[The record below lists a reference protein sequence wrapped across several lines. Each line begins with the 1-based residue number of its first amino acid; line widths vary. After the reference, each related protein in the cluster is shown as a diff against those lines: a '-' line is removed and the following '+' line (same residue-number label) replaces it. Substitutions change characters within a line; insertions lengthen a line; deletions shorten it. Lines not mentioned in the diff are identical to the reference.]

1 MRRAWAVSLQFH
13 PRGRSL
19 LCSGFFPL
27 VPVTVELFRD
37 CLFLLR
43 KISMQKQ
50 FLKSFPE
57 QFKYWISPLVAGFV
71 LNVTWVLNKGKSLAE
86 VYGIIEK
93 NEASNFPSAPSICSP
108 LQSRLFSKSPRK
120 GNSQSLF
127 RTSFQCMTL
136 TLKYPSLVCS
146 QTELRSSRIIM
157 VAVSSLLVSWSMM
170 GPNLLYLRL

>member
-1 MRRAWAVSLQFH
+1 MRRAWAVFLQFH

-27 VPVTVELFRD
+27 VLVTVELFRD

-43 KISMQKQ
+43 KIPMQKQ

-108 LQSRLFSKSPRK
+108 LQSRLFSKS
-120 GNSQSLF
+120 NSQSLF
-127 RTSFQCMTL
+127 GTSFQCMTL
-136 TLKYPSLVCS
+136 TLKYPSLLCS
-146 QTELRSSRIIM
+146 QIELRSSRIIV
-157 VAVSSLLVSWSMM
+157 VAANSLLVSWRMM